1 MPTRFEIF
9 PAIGVARFG
18 NSQDHFIFDGPASA
32 SAPRRDGGGAM
43 LKQAVEFRVYRVDRD
58 AAGKITA
65 AAEVPGPVR
74 WTVHVANRKACAK
87 RFNSGGRRNNATGND
102 LHDKDLIIDSGP
114 QTVAAPGEARQL
126 AGRFRGEAIVLGDIR
141 EQPSGRL
148 LFRASDGQAKSPS
161 GTAIGDFADND
172 NWFDTACDGSIKAQV
187 IDGGVAV
194 DAIPAWVIGA
204 PPDYAPGIANLVTL
218 HDVLLDLAI
227 QRNLIQ
233 PPDPIVFTHHVMPI
247 LKRAMDYQWVNEA
260 ARLGYDAA
268 SGGHSDGG
276 VGDFA
281 SKFAQLGNPAPAGN
295 PARVKIFN
303 LLRDPDAPA
312 QPGINHGGMP
322 RLSDDQ
328 DSGNVFA
335 LTHTM
340 YRAMK
345 LWSQGQFLSDAPTPA
360 ESEPDR
366 LTREALGACSGGPFF
381 PGIEAG
387 RVMRNQ
393 ALYVAGDAF
402 RLAADQLNPG
412 QITENNALPWQA
424 DFHLCRWEESDGAQ
438 HKRLGWWPAQ
448 RPDDVLTTAAG
459 LPRPWRRGT
468 ADSFEG
474 MLADWARLGFV
485 KEDPANPGTFIEQD
499 RDPTLG
505 VGV

>member
-1 MPTRFEIF
+1 M
-9 PAIGVARFG
+9 
-18 NSQDHFIFDGPASA
+18 
-32 SAPRRDGGGAM
+32 
-43 LKQAVEFRVYRVDRD
+43 
-58 AAGKITA
+58 
-65 AAEVPGPVR
+65 
-74 WTVHVANRKACAK
+74 
-87 RFNSGGRRNNATGND
+87 
-102 LHDKDLIIDSGP
+102 
-114 QTVAAPGEARQL
+114 
-126 AGRFRGEAIVLGDIR
+126 LGDIR